1 MQRFESSTIP
11 EMAEIVGA
19 YVEIGGNCFVVVG
32 GGWSG
37 RIGEECSVGATEAFY
52 TN

>member
-11 EMAEIVGA
+11 EMAEIVSA
-19 YVEIGGNCFVVVG
+19 YVEIGGNCLVVVG

-37 RIGEECSVGATEAFY
+37 RIGEECSIGAIEAFD